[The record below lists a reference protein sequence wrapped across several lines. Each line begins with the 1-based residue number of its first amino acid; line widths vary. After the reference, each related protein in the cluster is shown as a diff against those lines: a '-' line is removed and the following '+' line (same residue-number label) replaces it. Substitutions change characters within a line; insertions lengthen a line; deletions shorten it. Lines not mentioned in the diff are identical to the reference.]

1 MLTFA
6 ANIECRPLC
15 DMCEMKKVLAFY
27 TLISVL
33 TLMSGCSGRGE
44 EMREHLL
51 SLEAANRADSVMR
64 NDSLAEA
71 VAAYFD
77 RHGTP
82 NERMRAYYM
91 LGRTYAD
98 LGELPKALEAYIHAE
113 GSADTLANDC
123 NYDLLCRVHAQK
135 AALFDRQYLPNETLK
150 ELNEA
155 IRCAYRCQDTLTA
168 LVCYENRIRA
178 FMQLARHDDMFVTA
192 DSAFNQYQR
201 LGKNVM
207 AANAVSGSIYYL
219 IQQDKLTKAKGYI
232 DFCRNTIDTVRNVYN
247 RIGLLYS
254 DLGYYY
260 LKKKLSDSAVVYFRK
275 QIQLSSW
282 LENRVLGCKGL
293 FKAYQQLGLKDS
305 AMKYA
310 ELYNIA
316 NDSSNIFESADR
328 LQRMQSLYNYER
340 SRDLAEQKTREAER
354 AHNTVIGL
362 IGLIVI
368 ILLVIVVIALNYKK
382 KREMLLQQYWHDMS
396 NLEKAQSDL
405 IVLREEQQISS
416 EIIERKNRE
425 INDLQAK
432 VSAYQEKIE
441 RHHQD
446 SLESR
451 LKESSVVKH
460 IRQLA
465 NGSPAQLASQEDFRQ
480 LRMLINELIP
490 SFYATLNIGS
500 HPLTV
505 LEYDVCLLIRANFSP
520 SEICKLTG
528 ISDSYASN
536 IRKRLLLKIYGIEG
550 APKDFDRIIKE
561 ISR

>member
-1 MLTFA
+1 
-6 ANIECRPLC
+6 
-15 DMCEMKKVLAFY
+15 MKKVLAFY

-33 TLMSGCSGRGE
+33 ALMSGCSGRGE

-98 LGELPKALEAYIHAE
+98 LGESPKALEAYIHAE

-219 IQQDKLTKAKGYI
+219 IQQDRLAKAKGYI
-232 DFCRNTIDTVRNVYN
+232 DFCRNAVDTLGNAYN
-247 RIGLLYS
+247 RRGLLYS

-260 LKKKLSDSAVVYFRK
+260 LKRKQSDSAVVYFRK
-275 QIQLSSW
+275 QMQFTSW

-340 SRDLAEQKTREAER
+340 SRNLAEQKTREAER
-354 AHNTVIGL
+354 KKQMLWWMGFLFASILVFMF
-362 IGLIVI
+362 LIVLLYLRKRKFEEQKRLVCLNQEYNSVL
-368 ILLVIVVIALNYKK
+368 ILYTETKK
-382 KREMLLQQYWHDMS
+382 NLCLLQQQGIQNQTLLEEKKKEISHLQYLLSQYQADNKLPEDWNLDEEIFNVPLIKKIHSLASKGLQMS
-396 NLEKAQSDL
+396 DDCLADLHHLTDNLFPQFFS
-405 IVLREEQQISS
+405 
-416 EIIERKNRE
+416 
-425 INDLQAK
+425 
-432 VSAYQEKIE
+432 
-441 RHHQD
+441 H
-446 SLESR
+446 LES
-451 LKESSVVKH
+451 LSP
-460 IRQLA
+460 QLT
-465 NGSPAQLASQEDFRQ
+465 QKRRCICMLTK
-480 LRMLINELIP
+480 LR
-490 SFYATLNIGS
+490 F
-500 HPLTV
+500 V
-505 LEYDVCLLIRANFSP
+505 P
-520 SEICKLTG
+520 SEIASLMG
-528 ISDSYASN
+528 ISLQSVSN
-536 IRKRLLLKIYGIEG
+536 SRSLLSKTLFQCRTS
-550 APKDFDRIIKE
+550 DFDYKIRE
-561 ISR
+561 L